1 MKRKIYS
8 ISSILLIYIL
18 MVACAASAAVQSQ
31 LSPTPV
37 SITSTPAIITTTA
50 ETASPEVT
58 VAAGSSSSPVVKP
71 GTYME
76 TMQSGGQSR
85 EYIIHIP
92 TGYDGTK
99 ALPLVFVLHGV
110 GGSDQGMAKGTGMIP
125 KADQE
130 NFIVVFPNGTG
141 TPRGFNDVI
150 FPQPITTVDDLGF
163 FRDMINRFEQRLS
176 VDPKR
181 IYVTG
186 LSNGA
191 FYTYQL
197 GAELSDQLAGIA
209 VVEGTIG
216 THEDGSSLVIPQPS
230 APVPVVIFHGE
241 KDTTVPYNG
250 GLSVGI
256 LHLNFF
262 SVADALAFWNKNN
275 GCTRPPVKQTL
286 YNGNVQTED
295 FQGCTAGSEVL
306 LYTIVNGVHEWP
318 TPQDHAGFS
327 GADAIWDFFSRHSRP

>member
-1 MKRKIYS
+1 MKRKSYLIIS
-8 ISSILLIYIL
+8 IILIYML
-18 MVACAASAAVQSQ
+18 MVACASATVVQVQ
-31 LSPTPV
+31 LSPTPGSATLTAAV
-37 SITSTPAIITTTA
+37 ITATAQATSTEIAVPA
-50 ETASPEVT
+50 
-58 VAAGSSSSPVVKP
+58 GNSSFPAVKP

-76 TMQSGGQSR
+76 TIQSGGQSR

-92 TGYDGTK
+92 TGYDGSK

-110 GGSDQGMAKGTGMIP
+110 GGSDQEMAKGSGMIP

-150 FPQPITTVDDLGF
+150 FPQPVTTVDDLTF
-163 FRDMINRFEQRLS
+163 FRDMINRFEQRLGA
-176 VDPKR
+176 DPKR
-181 IYVTG
+181 IYAAG
-186 LSNGA
+186 FSNGA
-191 FYTYQL
+191 IFTDQL
-197 GAELSDQLAGIA
+197 GAELSGQLAAIA

-216 THEDGSSLVIPQPS
+216 SHEGGSSLVIPQPS
-230 APVPVVIFHGE
+230 GPLPVVIFHGE

-250 GLSVGI
+250 GLSAGI

-262 SVADALAFWNKNN
+262 SVADALAFWNKND
-275 GCTRPPVKQTL
+275 GCTQPPVKQTL

-295 FQGCTAGSEVL
+295 FQGCMAGSEVL
-306 LYTIVNGVHEWP
+306 LYDIVNGVHEWP

-327 GADAIWDFFSRHSRP
+327 GSDAIWDFFSKHSRP